1 MKLKNNWRDI
11 AVYISDIAL
20 VNRLM
25 ICDLGSSR
33 SFYYKRF
40 LTNLHNRFTKKQKE
54 ECKGKIDI
62 DHVKAAAWDKVIA
75 FISEALLSC

>member
-1 MKLKNNWRDI
+1 MKLINNWRDI

-25 ICDLGSSR
+25 ICDLGSSS

-54 ECKGKIDI
+54 ECKDIIDI
-62 DHVKAAAWDKVIA
+62 DHVKAAAWDKAIA